1 MTLNKMCL
9 FALTAALLFFSS
21 IKISFAEQE
30 TIIVNFNIEELAFA
44 INILNSIEITKEEK
58 APFVDLKN
66 LLIGIYKLTSSQKQ
80 ETVDIIFLVPQA
92 KNLLILY
99 QRAKLHG
106 NDSFLLQ
113 GIVVKITDALKIITY
128 SKI

>member
-1 MTLNKMCL
+1 MTLNKKCL

-21 IKISFAEQE
+21 IKISFAKQE
-30 TIIVNFNIEELAFA
+30 TIIVNFNMEELAFA
-44 INILNSIEITKEEK
+44 INVLNSVEITNEEK

-99 QRAKLHG
+99 QRTKLHG
-106 NDSFLLQ
+106 NDSLLLQ
-113 GIVVKITDALKIITY
+113 GIVVKITDALKKSII
-128 SKI
+128 I